1 MKLFSVEKLG
11 HILYGNANVNR
22 LLFTCEIYYTHICIL
37 SNSAYVL
44 FKLILKLSDEF
55 EIMLST

>member
-1 MKLFSVEKLG
+1 MGMQTCIGYCL
-11 HILYGNANVNR
+11 HAR
-22 LLFTCEIYYTHICIL
+22 FTTRIICIL

-44 FKLILKLSDEF
+44 FKLILKLSDEL